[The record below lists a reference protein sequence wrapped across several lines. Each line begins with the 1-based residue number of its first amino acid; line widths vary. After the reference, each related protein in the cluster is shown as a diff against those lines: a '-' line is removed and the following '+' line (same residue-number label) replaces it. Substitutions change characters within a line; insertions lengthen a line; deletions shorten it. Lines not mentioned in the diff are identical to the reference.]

1 MAEEK
6 KTPEEQQ
13 EKDLGIS
20 PEIKKKLKAIKE
32 SIDKFKAEVLKKFDT
47 YIIGMELIPPPRL
60 TEEEFNKLPETD
72 KEQLKNQINVF
83 ILVDDEDSKKM
94 SKEELKSKLI
104 DIINKLAEDADK
116 NIKPEIMLISELK
129 ESCFDGKYE
138 LLQMI
143 GAGMILYD
151 KGMLGALKVAE
162 VHKTMTIRKFEK
174 YVLSYVA
181 VGSLFRGDANPND
194 IDVYIVIDDTD
205 VKKMSRLELK
215 DKLRAIIAGMGFEA
229 SKVTGVEASFHV
241 QTYILTD
248 FWDSV
253 KDANPV
259 IYTFLRDGVPLFDRG
274 VFMPWKLLLEM
285 GRIKPSPEA
294 IDMNMDIGE
303 KLLQRVKHKLLSV
316 VGEDLYYAALN
327 PAQAALMLYGL
338 PPSTPKE
345 TVQLIDD
352 IFVKKEKL
360 LEKKYVDILEK
371 IRKAYKDIEH
381 GKTKEI
387 TGKEIDNLLFDI
399 EAYLK
404 RIQRLFIQIEK
415 KTEVK
420 TIEDTYDMISTVTN
434 DAIQSVTKKNVNN
447 TEKDLKAMLID
458 TGKLPEKVLKMYRD
472 LMKIRKDYENK
483 KLAKQEII
491 KLNKDA
497 RLYVKILIEFIQRLR
512 GAELERAK
520 VRFKYEKNVGELL
533 LLDKVA
539 YITPKLDDRE
549 TIQKADITKEGGI
562 KNVQKSSLEEMEQDI
577 VKVKI
582 PDNVF
587 IKEKIFEDLRE
598 LFGNDIEI
606 MVSS

>member
-1 MAEEK
+1 
-6 KTPEEQQ
+6 
-13 EKDLGIS
+13 
-20 PEIKKKLKAIKE
+20 
-32 SIDKFKAEVLKKFDT
+32 
-47 YIIGMELIPPPRL
+47 
-60 TEEEFNKLPETD
+60 
-72 KEQLKNQINVF
+72 
-83 ILVDDEDSKKM
+83 
-94 SKEELKSKLI
+94 
-104 DIINKLAEDADK
+104 
-116 NIKPEIMLISELK
+116 
-129 ESCFDGKYE
+129 
-138 LLQMI
+138 
-143 GAGMILYD
+143 
-151 KGMLGALKVAE
+151 
-162 VHKTMTIRKFEK
+162 
-174 YVLSYVA
+174 
-181 VGSLFRGDANPND
+181 
-194 IDVYIVIDDTD
+194 
-205 VKKMSRLELK
+205 
-215 DKLRAIIAGMGFEA
+215 
-229 SKVTGVEASFHV
+229 
-241 QTYILTD
+241 
-248 FWDSV
+248 
-253 KDANPV
+253 
-259 IYTFLRDGVPLFDRG
+259 
-274 VFMPWKLLLEM
+274 MPWKLLLQM

-294 IDMNMDIGE
+294 IDMHMDIAD
-303 KLLQRVKHKLLSV
+303 KLIQRAKGKLLSV

-520 VRFKYEKNVGELL
+520 V
-533 LLDKVA
+533 
-539 YITPKLDDRE
+539 
-549 TIQKADITKEGGI
+549 
-562 KNVQKSSLEEMEQDI
+562 
-577 VKVKI
+577 
-582 PDNVF
+582 
-587 IKEKIFEDLRE
+587 
-598 LFGNDIEI
+598 
-606 MVSS
+606 